1 MSDFNYAS
9 VTQALQRIAI
19 PADAAEIHGAISAI
33 LCTQGEAGKAH
44 WLAAV
49 VPELPRAMAEG
60 DALAGAAAQLLDD
73 VFNEVSGELATG
85 EFAFTL
91 LLPDDEQDL
100 GERVAA
106 LGHWCQ
112 GFLLGLQAAGVT
124 NANGLAVELAEVYQD
139 FSEISQISSSELA
152 ADEDDEEAYAELYEY
167 LKVGA
172 ILFYEEF
179 QQPSP
184 STDSP
189 ASLH

>member
-1 MSDFNYAS
+1 MSDFDYAS

-33 LCTQGEAGKAH
+33 LCTQGEAGRAH
-44 WLAAV
+44 WLETV
-49 VPELPRAMAEG
+49 LPELPRAMVEG
-60 DALAGAAAQLLDD
+60 DALAGAAAHLLDA
-73 VFNEVSGELATG
+73 VFDEVSSELASG

-100 GERVAA
+100 DERVAA

-112 GFLLGLQAAGVT
+112 GFLLGLQAGGVS
-124 NANGLAVELAEVYQD
+124 NAHGLAAELAEVYQD
-139 FSEISQISSSELA
+139 FSEISQISSGELA

-179 QQPSP
+179 QQPP
-184 STDSP
+184 PRADSP
-189 ASLH
+189 AGLH

>member
-1 MSDFNYAS
+1 MSDFDYQS

-33 LCTQGEAGKAH
+33 LCTQGEAGREH
-44 WLAAV
+44 WLETV
-49 VPELPRAMAEG
+49 LPELPRAIAEG
-60 DALAGAAAQLLDD
+60 DALATAATQLLND
-73 VFNEVSGELATG
+73 VFNEVASELATG

-112 GFLLGLQAAGVT
+112 GFLLGLQAGGVT
-124 NANGLAVELAEVYQD
+124 SANGLAVELAEVYQD
-139 FSEISQISSSELA
+139 FSEISQINSSELA
-152 ADEDDEEAYAELYEY
+152 ADDDDEEAYAELYEY

-184 STDSP
+184 NEDSSS
-189 ASLH
+189 SLH